1 MTGMIFPNKK
11 EEQLAWQKQ
20 VIGEEFKEWL
30 DAREKRPSAETEW
43 DEDDFEA
50 LARKQSLEA
59 IKRRRFLRGRIQ

>member
-1 MTGMIFPNKK
+1 MIFHNKK
-11 EEQLAWQKQ
+11 DEQLAWQKQ

-30 DAREKRPSAETEW
+30 TARDRNASEGDAL